1 MPIRTRSPA
10 DPIVPPPMTKPFVT
24 NQLVRL
30 TDAGRMLRQTLLAC
44 LCVALV
50 SCAATKEPDPTEG
63 WSAEKLYQTAS
74 DEMDTG
80 RYADA
85 VKYLQKLE
93 ARYPFGKL
101 AQQAQIDTAYAHYKD
116 GERGLA
122 LVAID
127 RFLKM
132 HPEHPQLAYMYYLKG
147 LVNFNEEN
155 SIIAAIS
162 KRDLSERDLRAAREA
177 FDSFGVVAKR
187 FPNSKYAAD
196 SRQRM
201 QYLVNSIAAGEVS
214 VARFY
219 YQRGAYVAAIN
230 RAQAVVSE
238 YQRVPAVEEAL
249 VIMVLS
255 YDALGLD
262 DLRDG
267 VRRVLDKNFPD
278 SAVLENGLAREEKRW
293 WQVWR

>member
-1 MPIRTRSPA
+1 MS
-10 DPIVPPPMTKPFVT
+10 KPFKTSCRARLADTAGLLRRALIVFLGVT
-24 NQLVRL
+24 LI
-30 TDAGRMLRQTLLAC
+30 G
-44 LCVALV
+44 
-50 SCAATKEPDPTEG
+50 CAATKEPDPTEG
-63 WSAEKLYQTAS
+63 WSAEKLYKAAS
-74 DEMDTG
+74 DEMETG

-116 GERGLA
+116 DERGLA

-155 SIIAAIS
+155 SFISAIS

-201 QYLVNSIAAGEVS
+201 QYLVNAIAAGEVS

-219 YQRGAYVAAIN
+219 YQRAAHVAAIN

-238 YQRVPAVEEAL
+238 YQQVPAVEEAL
-249 VIMVLS
+249 VIMYLS

-267 VRRVLDKNFPD
+267 VRRVLDANFPD
-278 SAVLENGLAREEKRW
+278 STVLQNGLAREEKRW